1 MPFIVYLAILSTAL
15 FSVVLEWDA
24 LVERPPAARHAV
36 QAVVPTSPSPST
48 DTAAPTTRAP
58 LPAETPPPAQPAA
71 VETPAVHC
79 DVDACAAAY
88 RSFRASDCSYMPS
101 SGARRLCTKGTPQ

>member
-1 MPFIVYLAILSTAL
+1 MPFIVYLAILSAAL

-24 LVERPPAARHAV
+24 LVEHPPAARHAV
-36 QAVVPTSPSPST
+36 QAVVPASPPPST
-48 DTAAPTTRAP
+48 DTAAPVTRAQAP
-58 LPAETPPPAQPAA
+58 VETPPPAQPAA

-88 RSFRASDCSYMPS
+88 RSFRASDCSYMPNA
-101 SGARRLCTKGTPQ
+101 GVRRLCTTGTPQ